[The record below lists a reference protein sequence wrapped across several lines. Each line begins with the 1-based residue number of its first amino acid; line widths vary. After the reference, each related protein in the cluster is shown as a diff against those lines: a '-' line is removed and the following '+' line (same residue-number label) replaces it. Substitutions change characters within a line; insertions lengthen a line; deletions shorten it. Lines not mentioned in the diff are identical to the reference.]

1 MGFELLDIKISYK
14 NYDEN
19 EETITKSFLNPC
31 LKESKLYQRSVGF
44 FSSSVFTNITEG
56 ISHLVQ
62 NNGSIQLITTPL
74 LCEEDMKAINTGLI
88 LKNQVISDSFE
99 KHFMN
104 EIDKID
110 DKNLL
115 LLVELV
121 SKGKLEI
128 KIVTTKEL
136 GEYHDKLGIL
146 TDKDNDDN
154 KIVFFGS
161 SNSSNNGYNYN
172 YEKIRTVCSWYDYEK
187 EIIDDE
193 VKEFEDLWNGRNSF
207 VNVVD
212 YSQAAKDGI
221 LKVKESRGLSV
232 EKKSPVVL
240 RDYQIEAIDAWKNN
254 GYNGFFVMATG
265 TGKTFTAI
273 YGLKQLVEETKRIIV
288 ICAPYKHLI
297 KQWCA
302 DLEKVFPEAI
312 IIMAFSENIGWEFQI
327 KEAIMKQ
334 KYHKDK
340 QIIIVSTIIS
350 FQMEKFE
357 KALKGSNLDR
367 ILVVDEAHRFVT
379 RTEETRSKYIYMLG
393 LSATPTNGKNANEAI
408 DLVNYFGGTVFN
420 LPIEKALDGK
430 FLVPYN
436 YYPIYVNA
444 TFQEE
449 EDFAFATRQMVT
461 CFRNGKCIDKDKLLK
476 VSRKRLRTISNAE
489 NKICMIEDILL
500 NQIKEKD
507 HLVVYCGDGKL
518 FLEENDESKYI
529 NYVKD
534 ILNRNEYKSSQFT
547 ASENMKE
554 RMDLVDM
561 FDKGVIDSL
570 VAIKCLDEGIN
581 IPSIKAAL
589 ILSSNDDLKEF
600 VQRRGRIL
608 RRYPNKVQANIY
620 DVVVLPSTEVTSM
633 AKLELRR
640 VYEYARLSD
649 NFNDTKNEILR
660 LLEYYNIN
668 LEEIEIN
675 DELFEE
681 ELQDE

>member
-1 MGFELLDIKISYK
+1 MSFDLLDIKISYK
-14 NYDEN
+14 NYDDN
-19 EETITKSFLNPC
+19 DETITKSFLNPC

-44 FSSSVFTNITEG
+44 FSSSVFTNISEG
-56 ISHLVQ
+56 ILHLIQ
-62 NNGSIQLITTPL
+62 NQGSIQLITTPML
-74 LCEEDMKAINTGLI
+74 NEDDIKAINTGLMR
-88 LKNQVISDSFE
+88 KNQIISDSFD
-99 KHFMN
+99 KHFLN
-104 EIDKID
+104 EIEKID

-121 SKGKLEI
+121 SKEKLKI
-128 KIVTTKEL
+128 KIVTTKEY

-146 TDKDNDDN
+146 TDKDNEDN

-172 YEKIRTVCSWYDYEK
+172 YEKIRTACSWHIYEK

-193 VKEFEDLWNGRNSF
+193 VKEFEDLWSGRNPF

-212 YSQAAKDGI
+212 YSHAAKNGI
-221 LKVKESRGLSV
+221 LKIKEKRGLNI
-232 EKKSPVVL
+232 EKKTPIKL
-240 RDYQIEAIDAWKNN
+240 RDYQIEAINAWKNN

-273 YGLKQLVEETKRIIV
+273 YGLKQLVEEMNRIIV

-312 IIMAFSENIGWEFQI
+312 IIMAFSENVGWEFQI

-334 KYHKDK
+334 KYYKDK

-357 KALKGSNLDR
+357 KALRESTLDR
-367 ILVVDEAHRFVT
+367 VLVVDEAHRFVT
-379 RTEETRSKYIYMLG
+379 RTEEIRASYKNMLG
-393 LSATPTNGKNANEAI
+393 LSATPTNGKNVSDAI
-408 DLVNYFGGTVFN
+408 DLVNYFGGIVFN
-420 LPIEKALDGK
+420 LPIEKALEGK
-430 FLVPYN
+430 FLVPYD

-449 EDFAFATRQMVT
+449 EDFAYATRQMVT
-461 CFRNGKCIDKDKLLK
+461 CFRNGKCIDKEKLLK
-476 VSRKRLRTISNAE
+476 FSRKRLRTISNAE
-489 NKICMIEDILL
+489 NKINMIEDILL
-500 NQIKEKD
+500 NQVKEKD

-518 FLEENDESKYI
+518 FLEEDDELKYI

-534 ILNRNEYKSSQFT
+534 ILNRNEYRSSQFT

-570 VAIKCLDEGIN
+570 AAIKCLDEGIN

-608 RRYPNKVQANIY
+608 RRHSNKVQANIY

-640 VYEYARLSD
+640 VYEYARLSS
-649 NFNDTKNEILR
+649 NFKEIKNEIFR
-660 LLEYYNIN
+660 LLDYYSID
-668 LEEIEIN
+668 LEEIKIN

-681 ELQDE
+681 ESQDE